1 MRIAILTLAV
11 FCALISG
18 WTAALAQVQDLGGNA
33 MGHHGKIT
41 THHAVSANAGDHV
54 CVAAKSCSHQ
64 QKMVH
69 PISCSAC
76 FAVVLNTYGIDRIEL
91 PAGTILPALQKPML
105 ATILKPRFPPP
116 KTFLSF
122 S

>member
-1 MRIAILTLAV
+1 MRIAIFTLAV

-33 MGHHGKIT
+33 IGHHGQT
-41 THHAVSANAGDHV
+41 ATHRA
-54 CVAAKSCSHQ
+54 VAADAGGPGCTAAQTCFHQ

-69 PISCSAC
+69 PIACSAC
-76 FAVVLNTYGIDRIEL
+76 FAVVLDTAGIDRVEL
-91 PAGTILPALQKPML
+91 PVGTVPPALQTPML

-116 KTFLSF
+116 KTSLPF